1 MATTTK
7 KVLVLSFG
15 FSEDT
20 EEKATINISNPREDL
35 TDEEVKTAME
45 AVKTA
50 GALGNKV
57 LESGAD
63 LILEANYVNTE
74 TEEIAL

>member
-20 EEKATINISNPREDL
+20 EEKAIINISNPREDL